1 MAESDLPLNTSRQRL
16 LRIGYALF
24 FVAVVVFCLVGLR
37 GRWDD
42 IGRAMSEISPARWTG
57 GLALVTVGLFPTSGV
72 WFLLMTRHGARIPL
86 KPALVTFFVGQ
97 LGKYIPGSLW
107 SMGAQAEMARRHDT
121 PARVTVSAG
130 LVFVGVNVA
139 SAGGLGS
146 IVALIGGVDTTVP
159 RVLFVLAAVGG
170 PLVCTP
176 PVLNRIG
183 AALAPA
189 SHPLRFTWADSAVAY
204 LAMAVTWF
212 IYGTALSLLVGT
224 SRSTAESGDL
234 TLLVTT
240 AAFSL
245 AYVVGVVVIIAPA
258 GVGAREASMV
268 AILTPYVGLER
279 SVAAALMV
287 RVLHTIADFTVAL
300 GAWLVAGSS
309 LRPAL
314 RSDHPDQADTTPA
327 SP

>member
-1 MAESDLPLNTSRQRL
+1 MSDTDLPLNTSRQRL

-37 GRWDD
+37 GRWDE
-42 IGRAMSEISPARWTG
+42 IGQAMSDTSPMRWLA
-57 GLALVTVGLFPTSGV
+57 GLVLVTAGLFPTAAV
-72 WFLLMTRHGARIPL
+72 WFLLMTRHGAGIPK
-86 KPALVTFFVGQ
+86 KPAFVTFFVGQ

-121 PARVTVSAG
+121 PPRVTVSAG
-130 LVFVGVNVA
+130 LLFVGVNVA

-146 IVALIGGVDTTVP
+146 IAALVAGVDTSVP
-159 RVLFVLAAVGG
+159 TVLFVLAAIAG

-183 AALAPA
+183 ATLAPA
-189 SHPLRFTWADSAVAY
+189 THPLRFTWADSGLAY
-204 LAMAVTWF
+204 LGMAVTWAT
-212 IYGTALSLLVGT
+212 YGWALSLLIEPPLG
-224 SRSTAESGDL
+224 TAESGDL
-234 TLLVTT
+234 TVLVTT

-258 GVGAREASMV
+258 GVGAREASMT
-268 AILTPYVGLER
+268 AMLTPYIGLER
-279 SVAAALMV
+279 SVAAALMI
-287 RVLHTIADFTVAL
+287 RVLHTIADFVVAL
-300 GAWLVAGSS
+300 VAWLAAGSS

-314 RSDHPDQADTTPA
+314 RPDQHGSTHAPT
-327 SP
+327 